1 MPARSRAPKQE
12 EAVKETTVVIC
23 GEEKEWL
30 ERFARCLREKAQ
42 PRLNVQLFADA
53 DELRRYLAEHR
64 AELAVVP
71 EETAAEFEPA
81 CPVLYFTEE
90 ERPGDERAMY
100 RYRPVS
106 RHIAQIMGTV
116 GQAAEENGP
125 LRADVLAV
133 YSPVRGAGTTA
144 ASVLLGMILA
154 EKEPTVLLCTERY
167 SVLPALLPREREGTL
182 AELLYYAKVKG
193 DPAAH
198 LPELEEREGN
208 LVWICPAAEPEDL
221 RSASE
226 EDWTALILAVRA
238 SGRYRHVVIDAGD
251 GAADEVW
258 LLEAAD
264 RIFMPTRQGGI
275 AIHRERAFRTRLE
288 HEGREDLL
296 ERTLRFSFPETE
308 EVRDLLDYRQ
318 LLYTQWGRTLR
329 RLLRGEA

>member
-1 MPARSRAPKQE
+1 M
-12 EAVKETTVVIC
+12 KETTVVIC
-23 GEEKEWL
+23 GKEKEWL
-30 ERFARCLREKAQ
+30 QRFARYLREKAQ
-42 PRLNVQLFADA
+42 PRLNVQLFSHT

-71 EETAAEFEPA
+71 EEAAAEFEAA
-81 CPVLYFTEE
+81 CPVMYFTEE
-90 ERPGDERAMY
+90 ERQGDERAMY
-100 RYRPVS
+100 RYRPAS
-106 RHIAQIMGTV
+106 RQLAQIMGMI
-116 GQAAEENGP
+116 GQEAEADGQSA
-125 LRADVLAV
+125 RADVLAV

-144 ASVLLGMILA
+144 AAVLLGMILA
-154 EKEPTVLLCTERY
+154 EKEPTLLLCTERY
-167 SVLPALLPREREGTL
+167 SVLPALLPREREGSL

-198 LPELEEREGN
+198 LPETEEREGN

-238 SGRYRHVVIDAGD
+238 SGRYRHIVIDAGD

-264 RIFMPTRQGGI
+264 RIFMPVKPGGI
-275 AIHRERAFRTRLE
+275 ALHRERAFCARLE
-288 HEGREDLL
+288 REGREELL

-308 EVRDLLDYRQ
+308 EVRELMDYRQ
-318 LLYTQWGRTLR
+318 LLYTQWGRALR
-329 RLLRGEA
+329 RLVREEA

>member
-1 MPARSRAPKQE
+1 M
-12 EAVKETTVVIC
+12 KETTVVIC

-30 ERFARCLREKAQ
+30 ERFARYLREKAQ
-42 PRLNVQLFADA
+42 PRLNVQLFAHT
-53 DELRRYLAEHR
+53 DELRRYLSEHR
-64 AELAVVP
+64 AELAIVP
-71 EETAAEFEPA
+71 EEAAAEFEPA

-90 ERPGDERAMY
+90 ERQGDERAMY
-100 RYRPVS
+100 RYRPAP
-106 RHIAQIMGTV
+106 RQLAQIMGMI
-116 GQAAEENGP
+116 GQEADADGQP
-125 LRADVLAV
+125 ARADVLAV

-144 ASVLLGMILA
+144 AAVLLGMILA
-154 EKEPTVLLCTERY
+154 EREPTLLLCTERY

-198 LPELEEREGN
+198 LPETEEREGN
-208 LVWICPAAEPEDL
+208 LIWICPAAEPEDL

-226 EDWTALILAVRA
+226 EDWTALILAIRA
-238 SGRYRHVVIDAGD
+238 SGRYRHVVVDAGD

-264 RIFMPTRQGGI
+264 RIFMPTKPGGI
-275 AIHRERAFRTRLE
+275 HLQRERAFRARLE
-288 HEGREDLL
+288 REGREDLL

-318 LLYTQWGRTLR
+318 LLYTQWGRALR
-329 RLLRGEA
+329 RLLREEA